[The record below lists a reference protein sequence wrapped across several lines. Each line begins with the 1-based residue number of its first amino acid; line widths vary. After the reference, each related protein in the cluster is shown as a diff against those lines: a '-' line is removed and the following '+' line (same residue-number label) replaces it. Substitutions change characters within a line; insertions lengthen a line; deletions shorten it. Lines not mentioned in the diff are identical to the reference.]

1 MRTGPGWL
9 LAAAAL
15 PFFACAQEATIDK
28 VHDTPAV
35 RGSIIANMLQ
45 EHDNPF
51 TLYPYESNYLLY
63 TYTSDLNKKAI
74 ESYNWSDNANKDE
87 VKFQLSL
94 AFPLWRGILGDNS
107 LLGAS
112 YTQRSWWQL
121 SNTGESAPFRE
132 TNYEPQLFLG
142 FATDYSVGDWTLRD
156 AEFGYNHQSN
166 GRSDPTSRSWNRLY
180 SRLIAQNG
188 NWLVE
193 VKPWYVIGDTSDNKN
208 ITKYMG
214 YYQLKIGYQLG
225 EAVLSAKGQ
234 YNWNTGYGGAEL
246 GVSYPITKHVRFYTQ
261 VYSGYGESLI
271 DYDFNQTRVGMGVML
286 NDLF

>member
-1 MRTGPGWL
+1 MKRKS
-9 LAAAAL
+9 LARLTALVALL
-15 PFFACAQEATIDK
+15 PFLACAQEATVK
-28 VHDTPAV
+28 EVHDAPAV
-35 RGSIIANMLQ
+35 RGSIIANLLQ

-51 TLYPYESNYLLY
+51 TLYPYDSNYVLY
-63 TYTSDLNKKAI
+63 TWTSDLNKEAI
-74 ESYNWSDNANKDE
+74 NTYNWADNARKDE

-94 AFPLWRGILGDNS
+94 AFPFWRGILGPNS
-107 LLGAS
+107 VLGAS
-112 YTQRSWWQL
+112 YTQKSWWQL
-121 SNTGESAPFRE
+121 SNSGESSPFRE

-142 FATDYSVGDWTLRD
+142 FATDYRLGDWSLRD
-156 AEFGYNHQSN
+156 
-166 GRSDPTSRSWNRLY
+166 GRSDPTSRSWNRAY
-180 SRLIAQNG
+180 TRLMAQNG

-193 VKPWYVIGDTSDNKN
+193 VKPWYVLGSTDDNPD

-214 YYQLKIGYQLG
+214 YYQLKLGYQLG

-246 GVSYPITKHVRFYTQ
+246 GVSYPVSKHVRLYTQ

-271 DYDFNQTRVGMGVML
+271 DYNFNQTRVGVGVML